1 MVTMGIAPIHND
13 KRRQLCPNSLVQKFK
28 LVSQLLRTQATRQ
41 TNLDPEIGRHCQI
54 VPEIFR
60 TSFKMTHEAEY
71 AKAKAMV
78 EQVHMGVLNHLGL
91 LQSVLP
97 ICDEFILYE
106 KE

>member
-1 MVTMGIAPIHND
+1 M
-13 KRRQLCPNSLVQKFK
+13 QKFK

-91 LQSVLP
+91 LQSLLP
-97 ICDEFILYE
+97 ICDHTLQSTKKSRKKCLHFFLAARPF
-106 KE
+106 KSF